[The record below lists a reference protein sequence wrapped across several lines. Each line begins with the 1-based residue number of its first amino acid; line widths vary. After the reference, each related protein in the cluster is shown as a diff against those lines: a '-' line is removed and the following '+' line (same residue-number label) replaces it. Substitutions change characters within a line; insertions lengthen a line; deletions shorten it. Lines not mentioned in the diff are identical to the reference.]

1 MRAHRI
7 IHPRPLQRGDEKGE
21 SAGLDNMGGGPE
33 AGGGAQDGADV
44 SGDVGLEQGN
54 FHKGIIAAPGE
65 GIEVDARGVMPNRSK
80 GKLSVGKAGLG
91 GYQAGNS
98 RRGRRAAAHP
108 ARANTEIGRASWRES
123 GGTYRWT

>member
-1 MRAHRI
+1 MRI
-7 IHPRPLQRGDEKGE
+7 SDWSSDVCSSDL
-21 SAGLDNMGGGPE
+21 

-80 GKLSVGKAGLG
+80 GKLSVGKAGLC
-91 GYQAGNS
+91 GYQAVNS

-108 ARANTEIGRASWRES
+108 ARANKIGRAHV
-123 GGTYRWT
+123 